1 VQFAWTL
8 QRRVVDQSTWLW
20 AIAKLYSTINQ
31 WVTRWCIYSALEKD
45 NVLRTYLANFWRS
58 VQFQRSMWQVSPVSL
73 PTLRWVSFGK
83 TFSYASQKS
92 LKVWHARYC
101 SGILCHKRLYVS
113 ALRSPIT
120 NATIWRVR
128 RQMAVHNQYL
138 AVFMKTNDQ
147 TSSNSSTSSLSAGNK
162 LSLTVGCSLTF
173 FWAPFSK
180 CCARHETYEQFH
192 AYSVVHDRQIK
203 SDLSPPGYAGF
214 VDTWLPTYDNPC
226 TKTVD
231 YLRYSCHSWQHLSC
245 HTQDSEKL
253 PLWLSCHFYIII

>member
-1 VQFAWTL
+1 MN
-8 QRRVVDQSTWLW
+8 QR
-20 AIAKLYSTINQ
+20 
-31 WVTRWCIYSALEKD
+31 VTRWCIYSTLEKD
-45 NVLRTYLANFWRS
+45 NVLRTYRASFWRS

-101 SGILCHKRLYVS
+101 FGIFCHKRLHVS

-138 AVFMKTNDQ
+138 SVLMKTNDQ
-147 TSSNSSTSSLSAGNK
+147 TSSNSSTSSFSAGNK

-173 FWAPFSK
+173 FWAVSSK
-180 CCARHETYEQFH
+180 CHVRYETSELFR
-192 AYSVVHDRQIK
+192 AYLVVHGKQIEF
-203 SDLSPPGYAGF
+203 DLSLPGCADF
-214 VDTWLPTYDNPC
+214 VDAWLLTCGNLC
-226 TKTVD
+226 IRTVD
-231 YLRYSCHSWQHLSC
+231 CLRYSCHSWQHSC
-245 HTQDSEKL
+245 
-253 PLWLSCHFYIII
+253 CRI